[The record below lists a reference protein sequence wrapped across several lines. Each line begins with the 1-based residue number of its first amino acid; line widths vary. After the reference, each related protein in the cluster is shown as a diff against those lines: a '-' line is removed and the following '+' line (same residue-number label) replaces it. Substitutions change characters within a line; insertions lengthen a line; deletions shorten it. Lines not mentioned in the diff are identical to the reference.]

1 MPFVF
6 AQACVPAVP
15 VWGEKDQYFPIHRVY
30 AIAGNYADHL
40 AELGR
45 EEKTEP
51 VFFTKPSDGLVVCR
65 EGKSA
70 DIPYARETDSLCLE
84 VELVVAIGKT
94 APETGFVTPEEAEEY
109 VFGYAAGV
117 EFTRRNFQKAAREN
131 RQPWEKAKCF
141 DDSALITEI
150 REKHRMPD
158 MDQATLWLYVD
169 NQERQRG
176 NTNQMMHSIPE
187 LISEISKYWRLTAG
201 DLIYTGTPKG
211 SGPIDIG
218 QSFEGG
224 VNGAGKFAG
233 KIVSR

>member
-84 VELVVAIGKT
+84 VELVVAIDRQNR
-94 APETGFVTPEEAEEY
+94 
-109 VFGYAAGV
+109 AGNGLCDSRGSRGIC
-117 EFTRRNFQKAAREN
+117 FRLCRR
-131 RQPWEKAKCF
+131 C
-141 DDSALITEI
+141 
-150 REKHRMPD
+150 
-158 MDQATLWLYVD
+158 
-169 NQERQRG
+169 
-176 NTNQMMHSIPE
+176 
-187 LISEISKYWRLTAG
+187 
-201 DLIYTGTPKG
+201 
-211 SGPIDIG
+211 
-218 QSFEGG
+218 
-224 VNGAGKFAG
+224 
-233 KIVSR
+233 